1 MEGSILS
8 EGDHTRVQFMNG
20 GEVAWQV
27 HRTSLPEAY
36 VGSME
41 GELDEGLT

>member
-8 EGDHTRVQFMNG
+8 EGDHTRMQFMNG
-20 GEVAWQV
+20 GAVAWQV